1 MSGPLCSGR
10 LLQSS
15 LRSEFPADE
24 YCISESR
31 KKRSVV
37 MHEIA

>member
-15 LRSEFPADE
+15 LRNEVQADE
-24 YCISESR
+24 VCISESR
-31 KKRSVV
+31 KKGSVV
-37 MHEIA
+37 MDKIA